1 MDTMSLLPLSSVA
14 ESADDDSIKEES
26 LMIIHIILLLMV
38 MDSGHHGGAA
48 VGDGSAP
55 KKINQALIRAQ
66 GLASYYIHA
75 CHHHSHDEEDDGDQ
89 EDCPPP
95 PLLLLLAGVDRQRR
109 LNLDRIVFITSH
121 FIHCEP
127 PPEVRTTT
135 KTSPRLKRALLA
147 QNHKWPKAK

>member
-14 ESADDDSIKEES
+14 ESADDDSKEEIIHILLLLMIMHIIHL
-26 LMIIHIILLLMV
+26 LMIIHIILLLMI

-75 CHHHSHDEEDDGDQ
+75 CHHHSHDEEDDGD
-89 EDCPPP
+89 
-95 PLLLLLAGVDRQRR
+95 
-109 LNLDRIVFITSH
+109 
-121 FIHCEP
+121 
-127 PPEVRTTT
+127 
-135 KTSPRLKRALLA
+135 
-147 QNHKWPKAK
+147 